1 MWQYLTCCISIYIL
15 KFFDVNLKNF
25 IRLGATFFYPSLCRL
40 FHIKTV
46 DDTLEKFILKI
57 VGETIAHREN
67 GKIDKKDF
75 FQLLLQ
81 LKHHGTMHGDKNNWS
96 VGNETGSYDTVDSC
110 NWRIFLSSRVI

>member
-1 MWQYLTCCISIYIL
+1 MKKKKTFIIICGYVCLEFI
-15 KFFDVNLKNF
+15 FMKNNE
-25 IRLGATFFYPSLCRL
+25 C
-40 FHIKTV
+40 K
-46 DDTLEKFILKI
+46 
-57 VGETIAHREN
+57 N